1 MDPRNQTGELGFWEQ
16 IQRLRSDLRITDLK
30 RLAWPPILSR
40 ALVAFAACFAMV
52 IVIDLV
58 FKEPLNLPRIVL
70 QSSAVGLLILITTTI
85 RNLQPL
91 LVERM
96 EDPIKHKK

>member
-1 MDPRNQTGELGFWEQ
+1 MDPRNQTGELSFWEQ

-40 ALVAFAACFAMV
+40 VLVAFAACFAMV
-52 IVIDLV
+52 IVIDLM
-58 FKEPLNLPRIVL
+58 FKQPLDLPRIIL
-70 QSSAVGLLILITTTI
+70 QSGAAGLLILITTII
-85 RNLQPL
+85 RNLQPIL
-91 LVERM
+91 AERK